1 MSPTS
6 RIQSRLEKAAR
17 DWLADDVP
25 AAEPEWLARRRSTA
39 REYFQQQGIPTI
51 RQEDF
56 RFFPLSGIT
65 SEALHSVSRVQT
77 DMTLERPEW
86 ASAACFGFVNGQP
99 IGLTG
104 SLPSGLRIERLSDV
118 LNTAPNALEPY
129 LGNLAVSNNGFAAVG
144 LSLFRDAWVVRVAEG
159 VSIELPLDVVIQ
171 QRGGGQW
178 AIPRLLVV
186 MESGSQL
193 KLIERR
199 VSDDSS
205 TVDLTTGVFELF
217 LGERAQLQHV
227 RLCSR
232 GGKAA
237 EMTATAVRVAANGHY
252 HAWTAT
258 NKGMLTRFDTHV
270 RLAGV
275 GARADLDGLY
285 VASGSD
291 IVDHHTRVVHAS
303 ENTTVEESYKGIID
317 DQAQAVFDGQIVVQP
332 GAMGTNAQQYNRNLL
347 MSDHAVVH
355 TKPQLEI
362 DADDV
367 ACSHGAT
374 VGKLDEQQLFY
385 LQSRGISGE
394 QAKRMLTTAFA
405 AEVLDRCPVKQVAQF
420 LTGFMTTLSLDTE
433 PLFGNVKPG

>member
-6 RIQSRLEKAAR
+6 RIQTRLEKAAR
-17 DWLADDVP
+17 GWLVDEVP
-25 AAEPEWLARRRSTA
+25 AAEPEWLSRRRSTA
-39 REYFQQQGIPTI
+39 REYFEQRGIPTI

-56 RFFPLSGIT
+56 RFFPLTGIT
-65 SEALHSVSRVQT
+65 SEALHAVSRAQA
-77 DMTLERPEW
+77 DMTLGLPEW
-86 ASAACFGFVNGQP
+86 ASAACIGFVNGQP
-99 IGLTG
+99 IGLLD
-104 SLPSGLRIERLSDV
+104 SLPIGLRIELLSEV

-129 LGNLAVSNNGFAAVG
+129 LGNLAVPNNGFAAVG

-159 VSIELPLDVVIQ
+159 ACIELPLDIVSQ
-171 QRGGGQW
+171 QRGGVQW

-205 TVDLTTGVFELF
+205 NVDLTTGVFEIF

-232 GGKAA
+232 GGKDT
-237 EMTATAVRVAANGHY
+237 ELTATAVRVAANGHY

-270 RLAGV
+270 HLAGD

-285 VASGSD
+285 VASQRD
-291 IVDHHTRVVHAS
+291 IIDHHTRVVHAS
-303 ENTTVEESYKGIID
+303 ENTTVEESYKGIVD

-332 GAMGTNAQQYNRNLL
+332 GAMGTKAQQYNRNLL

-433 PLFGNVKPG
+433 RLFGDVKPG

>member
-1 MSPTS
+1 MSPANRVQTP
-6 RIQSRLEKAAR
+6 LERAAR
-17 DWLADDVP
+17 DWFATDVT
-25 AAEPEWLARRRSTA
+25 AAEPEWLARRRRTA
-39 REYFQQQGIPTI
+39 REYFNQQGIPTI
-51 RQEDF
+51 RQEAF
-56 RFFPLSGIT
+56 RFFPLTDIT
-65 SEALHSVSRVQT
+65 AESLQAVSRTQV
-77 DMTLERPEW
+77 DLTLDRPEW
-86 ASAACFGFVNGQP
+86 ASAASIGFVNGQP
-99 IGLTG
+99 TGSVG
-104 SLPSGLRIERLSDV
+104 SLPLGLRVERLSEV
-118 LNTAPNALEPY
+118 LSREPNALEPY
-129 LGNLAVSNNGFAAVG
+129 LGNLAIPNNGFAAVG
-144 LSLFRDAWVVRVAEG
+144 LSLFRDGWVVRVAEG
-159 VSIELPLDVVIQ
+159 ASIELPVDVVVQ

-178 AIPRLLVV
+178 AIPRLLLV
-186 MESGSQL
+186 MASGSQL
-193 KLIERR
+193 QLIERR

-205 TVDLTTGVFELF
+205 HVDLTTGVFELF
-217 LGERAQLQHV
+217 LGDRAQLQHV

-232 GGKAA
+232 GGKDA
-237 EMTATAVRVAANGHY
+237 ELTATAVRVAANGQY

-258 NKGMLTRFDTHV
+258 NKGMLTRFDTYVH
-270 RLAGV
+270 LAGE
-275 GARADLDGLY
+275 GARANLDGLY
-285 VASGSD
+285 VASGHD

-303 ENTTVEESYKGIID
+303 ENTTVDESYKGIVD
-317 DQAQAVFDGQIVVQP
+317 DHAQAVFDGQIVVQP

-433 PLFGNVKPG
+433 RLFGDVKPG